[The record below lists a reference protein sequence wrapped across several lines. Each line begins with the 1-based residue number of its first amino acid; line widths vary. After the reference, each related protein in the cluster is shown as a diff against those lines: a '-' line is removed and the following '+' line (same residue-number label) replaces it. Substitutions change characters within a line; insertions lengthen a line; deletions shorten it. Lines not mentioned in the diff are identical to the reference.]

1 MFVLVAL
8 VVLLIRVTQMR
19 KSVLLAAGNLMGVGG
34 GRGQAG
40 GADGG
45 DKERGG

>member
-8 VVLLIRVTQMR
+8 VVLLIGVTQMR
-19 KSVLLAAGNLMGVGG
+19 KSVLLAARNLIG
-34 GRGQAG
+34 GRGGGQAG

-45 DKERGG
+45 DKERGR